1 MWQDQASLCES
12 SATGVIL
19 NDDTFCYIKK
29 KDDLSV
35 LHGGMKL
42 DAQQGSDSNERNN
55 KGVYN

>member
-12 SATGVIL
+12 FATGVIL
-19 NDDTFCYIKK
+19 NDDTFKVIRK

-42 DAQQGSDSNERNN
+42 DAQQGSDSNKRNN